1 MEPEA
6 ASIYCQHM
14 YLVDNDGSSN
24 EDGTFKKAVEKGQKY
39 MVVDLGGK
47 LMSIFNKDSK
57 RKLFKILRFE
67 KKKNQICQII

>member
-14 YLVDNDGSSN
+14 YLVDKKDGSSN
-24 EDGTFKKAVEKGQKY
+24 EDDTFKRSVEKGQKY

-47 LMSIFNKDSK
+47 HCFNPWNCV
-57 RKLFKILRFE
+57 I
-67 KKKNQICQII
+67 

>member
-14 YLVDNDGSSN
+14 YLVDKKDGSSN
-24 EDGTFKKAVEKGQKY
+24 EDDTFKRSVEKGQKY

-47 LMSIFNKDSK
+47 HCFNP
-57 RKLFKILRFE
+57 
-67 KKKNQICQII
+67 KNCVI